1 LKRILLVEDD
11 PDGRRLL
18 TQIFQLADLTTE
30 AVPTAEDAVWLLDR
44 YRYDVVIIDLTL
56 PGMGGLDLLTN
67 IRRNAHTARL
77 CCVAVTA
84 FDTPTIRKQALDLG
98 FNAYFSKPIDVDTF
112 ISELLNISGCNGAS

>member
-18 TQIFQLADLTTE
+18 SQLLQRAEMIIE

-67 IRRNAHTARL
+67 IRRNAYTARL

-84 FDTPTIRKQALDLG
+84 FDSPNIKKRALELG
-98 FNAYFSKPIDVDTF
+98 FNAYFAKPLDVDTF
-112 ISELLNISGCNGAS
+112 VSELLSVVDENGA